1 MSAPR
6 PEDAS
11 GQLDN
16 LRTMFRDSIH
26 EHGVTSAGVGW
37 PDPAT
42 HKLRFDKLAT
52 VFEGNSGG
60 FSVNDL
66 GAGWGALFPYLVEER
81 GFDVERY
88 VGYEVS
94 PEMLAAAR
102 ATVTDSRATF
112 VEASSAT
119 QDADYSIACGTFN
132 VKCDANDDDW
142 LEYVLRSLRAL
153 AERSARGLAFNMMS
167 TYVDWRNEILYYG
180 DPGFFFDFCK
190 RELSRS
196 VALLHDYPLWEW
208 TIVVRL

>member
-1 MSAPR
+1 MIGPPADP
-6 PEDAS
+6 S
-11 GQLDN
+11 GQLEAIRGVYRGY
-16 LRTMFRDSIH
+16 LE
-26 EHGVTSAGVGW
+26 EHGVSSAGVGW
-37 PDPAT
+37 PHADA
-42 HKLRFDKLAT
+42 HRLRFDKLAS
-52 VFEGNSGG
+52 VFGPSSGR
-60 FSVNDL
+60 FSINDL

-112 VEASSAT
+112 VEASTAT
-119 QDADYSIACGTFN
+119 QDADYSIVCGTFN

-142 LEYVLRSLRAL
+142 LGYVLNSLRAL

-167 TYVDWRNEILYYG
+167 TYVDWRNDILYYG

-208 TIVVRL
+208 TMVVRF